1 MDMVIL
7 VMAEL
12 GNREL
17 RAHLAKLFE
26 SEVQKR

>member
-17 RAHLAKLFE
+17 RTHLSRLFE
-26 SEVQKR
+26 SEVQR